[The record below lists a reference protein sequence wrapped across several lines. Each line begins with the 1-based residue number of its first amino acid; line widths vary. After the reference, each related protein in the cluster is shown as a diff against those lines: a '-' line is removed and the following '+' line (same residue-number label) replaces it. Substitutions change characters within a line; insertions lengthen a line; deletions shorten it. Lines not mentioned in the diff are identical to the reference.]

1 MKSHFLYTKQQRSGI
16 LLLCTV
22 ILITQLSYHFID
34 FKDETTNIL
43 DPEESAIFQKQIDSL
58 KKIRNSNTSLKI
70 YPFNPNFITDYK
82 GYQLGMSTEEIDRLH
97 QHRAHGKYVN
107 STQDFQRVTRKEIQR
122 HILTTR

>member
-1 MKSHFLYTKQQRSGI
+1 MLQKEKLKNMKSHFLYTKQQRSGI

-58 KKIRNSNTSLKI
+58 KK
-70 YPFNPNFITDYK
+70 
-82 GYQLGMSTEEIDRLH
+82 
-97 QHRAHGKYVN
+97 
-107 STQDFQRVTRKEIQR
+107 
-122 HILTTR
+122 